1 MKRYLLSTFTIAAA
15 ALLVTSCND
24 EMDNGLK
31 TGDDGTVT
39 FTAQLPSEMGTRAF
53 ADGLTAK
60 HLQYAVY
67 EAGQSTPLKVFGDET
82 TVMGEAE
89 MNNLKQTVSLK
100 LTTGKTYDVIFWA
113 DATTDSPYT
122 FNPASQEVSVD
133 YSKVNNNSDNCDA
146 FFKKETITVSGNQ
159 SVDVKL
165 TRPFAQ
171 VNIGTDDFDA
181 AKASGLEVT
190 QTEVVAKAFA
200 TLNLATGKVADE
212 ADRTFTMKAIP
223 TASDGE
229 FPVAGGYKYLSMD
242 YLLVGADKATVDVA
256 FNYGGPQSRTFTN
269 VPVQRNYRTNI
280 YGSLLTN
287 TTDFNVVIE
296 PAFSGEFAHEVV
308 SISTFAALKAA
319 ATAGGDVKLESAI
332 DFTQAVT
339 VDNNKTLTV
348 DLNKQNV
355 ANATDLWDKTP
366 DQWSLFSVRRGSTLT
381 LKGDGE
387 VIAKAND
394 CYAVDV
400 QDGGHLVIEGG
411 HYNGNIHA
419 VYVQKG
425 TAEIKGG
432 TFEVQQKYSA
442 EDPDEYVLN
451 CYDANYINGTAK
463 IIVSGG
469 TFIGFNPGN
478 CKAEDKNGTNFLA
491 PGYASV
497 ADGTTADGRVI
508 YKVIQAPTTRS
519 EIINLLSKDG
529 GSICIGSDYE
539 GGAYLSK
546 DGVTASFAISNNAV
560 VTPLQKKSQRSTFN
574 IDGTNLNLFGNGKI
588 LGPCNVTDS
597 DEGAIWV
604 QGGSTLNISGNLSI
618 EGGTGGHLNACVIIF
633 NGTTNIQNGYFHSS
647 IDKNGDSNPCIILAP
662 IKSPTV
668 TGYSKLNIYGGVF
681 EADGDAKFVI
691 NCQDEDKD
699 RCTVKVMGGIFVGF
713 NPADNT
719 ADGAHTNYVAP
730 GYKSVETTYNGKQAW
745 KVVKE

>member
-1 MKRYLLSTFTIAAA
+1 MKRYLLSSFTIAAA

-31 TGDDGTVT
+31 TGDEGTVT

-82 TVMGEAE
+82 TVVGEAE
-89 MNNLKQTVSLK
+89 MVNLKKSVTLK
-100 LTTGKTYDVIFWA
+100 LTSGKSYDVIFWA

-200 TLNLATGKVADE
+200 TLNLATGEVADE

-256 FNYGGPQSRTFTN
+256 FNYGGPQNRTFTN

-296 PAFSGEFAHEVV
+296 PAFATTNYNLG
-308 SISTFAALKAA
+308 ALY
-319 ATAGGDVKLESAI
+319 TASQIGG
-332 DFTQAVT
+332 AVT
-339 VDNNKTLTV
+339 LSDNVDFDRTIAVQPGKTMSVNLNGKTV
-348 DLNKQNV
+348 KNT
-355 ANATDLWDKTP
+355 TDLWENP
-366 DQWSLFSVRRGSTLT
+366 SVPNSWSLFSVRGTDSKLT
-381 LKGDGE
+381 LSGDGE

-411 HYNGNIHA
+411 HFNGNIHA
-419 VYVQKG
+419 VYVEEG

-432 TFEVQQKYSA
+432 TFEVQQKY
-442 EDPDEYVLN
+442 PDADKADEFVLN
-451 CYDANYINGTAK
+451 CYDANRKNGTAK
-463 IIVSGG
+463 IIVTGG
-469 TFIGFNPGN
+469 TFIGFNPGD
-478 CKAEDKNGTNFLA
+478 CKAEGNGTNFVA
-491 PGYASV
+491 PGYASIPN
-497 ADGTTADGRVI
+497 GTAADGRTI
-508 YKVIQAPTTRS
+508 WKVVPAVEATTAEGLKTALTTRGKIVALGQDLEYAS
-519 EIINLLSKDG
+519 VISPARSTSLVMKNGAVFKSTNDDSNNINTLLSI
-529 GSICIGSDYE
+529 SE
-539 GGAYLSK
+539 T
-546 DGVTASFAISNNAV
+546 GV
-560 VTPLQKKSQRSTFN
+560 K
-574 IDGTNLNLFGNGKI
+574 
-588 LGPCNVTDS
+588 
-597 DEGAIWV
+597 
-604 QGGSTLNISGNLSI
+604 ISGNGTLEAAPNRPNHTSAVI
-618 EGGTGGHLNACVIIF
+618 EVRNGGSVDIYGNLTFDAKGGSKANNAIRIF
-633 NGTTNIQNGYFHSS
+633 KGTANIHSGYFHTVGGSPKENSS
-647 IDKNGDSNPCIILAP
+647 ECILI
-662 IKSPTV
+662 
-668 TGYSKLNIYGGVF
+668 GYYNTDCYLNITGGIF
-681 EADGDAKFVI
+681 ESDGDATYLI
-691 NCQDEDKD
+691 NCMDDYKK
-699 RCTVKVMGGIFVGF
+699 RCHVKVMGGTFVGF

-719 ADGAHTNYVAP
+719 ADGAHTNFVAP